1 MTPALTWVNAP
12 APGAAQGSDEQVG
25 TTLMAILEISYKNM
39 TSSESLERQVRER
52 FAQLEKIFD
61 RLTSCRV
68 VIEKAPEE
76 GKTFHVR
83 VDMVA
88 PGREIVVRRD
98 PGDNRAHSDA
108 HVAIRDAFDA
118 ARRQLQDHVRRME
131 GHVKTHPSADRA

>member
-1 MTPALTWVNAP
+1 
-12 APGAAQGSDEQVG
+12 
-25 TTLMAILEISYKNM
+25 MAILEISYKNM
-39 TSSESLERQVRER
+39 GSSESLERQVRER
-52 FAQLEKIFD
+52 FAQLEKIYD
-61 RLTSCRV
+61 RLISCRV

-88 PGREIVVRRD
+88 PGRELVVRRD

-118 ARRQLQDHVRRME
+118 ARRQLQDHARFVHGDIR
-131 GHVKTHPSADRA
+131 SA

>member
-1 MTPALTWVNAP
+1 
-12 APGAAQGSDEQVG
+12 
-25 TTLMAILEISYKNM
+25 MAILEISYKNIG
-39 TSSESLERQVRER
+39 SSESLDRQVRER
-52 FAQLEKIFD
+52 FAQLEKIHD

-88 PGREIVVRRD
+88 PGRKIVVRRD

-118 ARRQLQDHVRRME
+118 ARRQLQDYARRMD
-131 GHVKTHPSADRA
+131 GKVKTHADTDRAQGLVAPPARRG